1 MNIISRS
8 ATSDDFE
15 SIYSL
20 ISDLEGHAMDKG
32 SFKSIFLKNLS
43 DLNIHYLVAEKDSRI
58 VGFISLHVQHILHHS
73 RPTCELQELNITAAL
88 RGSGVGSLLMQEAE
102 RIARSL
108 NLEEIELTTRI
119 HREKAQDFYRK
130 LGYEHT
136 HNKFVKKL
144 FLPH

>member
-1 MNIISRS
+1 MNITSRS
-8 ATSDDFE
+8 AIIDDFE
-15 SIYSL
+15 AILSL
-20 ISDLEGHAMDKG
+20 ICDLEGHAMDKV
-32 SFKSIFLKNLS
+32 SFKSVFLKNLS
-43 DLNIHYLVAEKDSRI
+43 DSNVYYLVAEKDSTI

-73 RPTCELQELNITAAL
+73 KPTCELQELNIVPEL
-88 RGSGVGSLLMQEAE
+88 RGFGVGSQLMKEAE

-119 HREKAQDFYRK
+119 YREKTQDFYRK

-144 FLPH
+144 